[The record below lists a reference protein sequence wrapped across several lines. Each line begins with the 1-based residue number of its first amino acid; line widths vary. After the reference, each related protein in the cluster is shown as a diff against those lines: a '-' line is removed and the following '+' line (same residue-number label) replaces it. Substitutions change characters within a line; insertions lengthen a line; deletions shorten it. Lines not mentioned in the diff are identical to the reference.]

1 MNYATMTG
9 EQNLNAFVVL
19 FNFILYPNSTNKI
32 NVLSL
37 CIIDSYPRSHVSI
50 LEHLL
55 PVFSGK
61 VHVNRVTIS
70 AAYL

>member
-32 NVLSL
+32 NVLSHY
-37 CIIDSYPRSHVSI
+37 CI
-50 LEHLL
+50 
-55 PVFSGK
+55 SGK